1 MKIAQIENPV
11 IGIECFPED
20 KILKYIPSKAD
31 IEKVIDAADAQG
43 VKDYL
48 IAIKDTMARVGE
60 INRLKWDDVM
70 LDKRRLVLYT
80 RKKKG
85 GGLTPRIVHMT
96 KRLYD
101 VLHNRHGKRDENKPW
116 VFWHRYW
123 SKKEERWVEGP
134 YMDRKGLMKSLC
146 KKAEVKYFRY
156 HPLRHYG
163 ASVLD
168 HARVPIGS
176 IQKILGHEKRTT
188 TELYIQS
195 INEAD
200 VEAMET
206 YEAIG

>member
-1 MKIAQIENPV
+1 LGGKCLTY
-11 IGIECFPED
+11 IGTE
-20 KILKYIPSKAD
+20 
-31 IEKVIDAADAQG
+31 
-43 VKDYL
+43 
-48 IAIKDTMARVGE
+48 
-60 INRLKWDDVM
+60 
-70 LDKRRLVLYT
+70 
-80 RKKKG
+80 G

-96 KRLYD
+96 KRLYE
-101 VLHNRHGKRDENKPW
+101 VLQSRHAARDETKPW

-123 SKKEERWVEGP
+123 SAKEKRWVEGP
-134 YMDRKGLMKSLC
+134 YKDRKGLMKSLC

-200 VEAMET
+200 IAAMET